1 MNLVVKEVG
10 RVWGQLME
18 GKIWGQ
24 NRLYGKS

>member
-10 RVWGQLME
+10 RVWEQLME

-24 NRLYGKS
+24 NRLYGKG